1 MKYVQLAWLSKP
13 KAERLL
19 YKEIR
24 RRKVTRIVEVGM
36 GDAERAASLI
46 GVAQRYSP
54 QEGISYTGLDWFEE
68 RDAGAPPLPLIHAH
82 RQLQLTGARV
92 RLVPGFPPAT
102 LPQIANSLQRS
113 DLILISARLDDASL
127 ERVWFYLPRMCQAET
142 LILRETGSGDAQAY
156 DPISVVELERRAGA
170 RESRLAA

>member
-19 YKEIR
+19 YKEVR

-36 GDAERAASLI
+36 GTAERAASLI

-54 QEGISYTGLDWFEE
+54 QANISFTGIDWFEE

-82 RQLQLTGARV
+82 RKLQLTGARV

-102 LPQIANSLQRS
+102 LPQFANSLQRS
-113 DLILISARLDDASL
+113 DLILISSRLDDAAL
-127 ERVWFYLPRMCQAET
+127 EPLWFYLPRMCQEGT
-142 LILRETGSGDAQAY
+142 LVLRESGSGDAQAFAA
-156 DPISVVELERRAGA
+156 ITAVELERRAA
-170 RESRLAA
+170 AKQSRLAA